1 MVMVVLQDLIETSLY
16 KDLNVSIH
24 HQWASLFALDMNL
37 KSQISLYNNAF
48 NNFNFEYEE
57 IHYTP
62 TNLMIRN
69 FLDVSKM
76 TMLYIPLPQVKIFTL

>member
-1 MVMVVLQDLIETSLY
+1 LLAY
-16 KDLNVSIH
+16 

-37 KSQISLYNNAF
+37 ESQISIYNNAS
-48 NNFNFEYEE
+48 NNFNFEYEK

-62 TNLMIRN
+62 TNSMIHN

-76 TMLYIPLPQVKIFTL
+76 KILYIPLPQIRIFTL

>member
-1 MVMVVLQDLIETSLY
+1 
-16 KDLNVSIH
+16 
-24 HQWASLFALDMNL
+24 MNL
-37 KSQISLYNNAF
+37 KSQISLYNNAS

-62 TNLMIRN
+62 TNLMIHN

-76 TMLYIPLPQVKIFTL
+76 TMLYIPLPQVKILTL

>member
-1 MVMVVLQDLIETSLY
+1 
-16 KDLNVSIH
+16 LNVSIH

-37 KSQISLYNNAF
+37 ESQNSTYNNAS

-57 IHYTP
+57 IHYTS
-62 TNLMIRN
+62 TNSMIHY

-76 TMLYIPLPQVKIFTL
+76 KILYIPLPQVKIFTF